1 VTAPSWIAVAAILLS
16 PFIAAFLS
24 GYWLHRWKG
33 RVDHLE
39 KRFDE
44 FCECIN
50 KTADL
55 AADYWLADATT
66 KKQEAE
72 ILAGLSRIAGM
83 RVMLGPVISAAATN
97 ELSAAE
103 SIFLRQTT
111 GGNFGVHN
119 RTSDINRAMACI
131 HQGAH
136 FVTTVRTAR
145 LRDLRGM
152 WQRP

>member
-1 VTAPSWIAVAAILLS
+1 MLPSWITVVAILLS

-44 FCECIN
+44 MCECIGR
-50 KTADL
+50 TADL
-55 AADYWLADATT
+55 AAEYWFAETVT
-66 KKQEAE
+66 KQQEAE
-72 ILAGLSRIAGM
+72 VLAGLSRIAGM
-83 RVMLGPVISAAATN
+83 RVMLGPVISASATS
-97 ELSAAE
+97 ELRASE
-103 SIFLRQTT
+103 SLFLRQTT

-136 FVTTVRTAR
+136 FVNAVRTAR
-145 LRDLRGM
+145 LRDLQGM
-152 WQRP
+152 WQRR